1 MDHYDPVHYVCQ
13 DHNSAL
19 QMPQRDKRLLPHT
32 NALDYVGELC
42 PMLNIDQCRKRR
54 SPVAPCRASR
64 SLSGGIYQCWKL
76 GPPSRASRGLGG
88 RSLLGDRQRNRR
100 VRGSE
105 RRGYEHQ
112 RPEETRERQ
121 TRERIP
127 VFAITPDNHAFSP
140 IRFPNQ
146 FMFYNLTI
154 SELLLALHSTCSYA
168 QNTSPGGVHDDIRIT
183 AMTFSPGSES
193 KTLALHGTSAYTES
207 TYPLEDLERTTTF
220 VQPVISPL
228 QIHSCILRSS
238 RANRWAGHISILMRN
253 ILMLVL
259 A

>member
-1 MDHYDPVHYVCQ
+1 MRGHGIAVAEQGKQCYAMAGLALIISGHRACSHDPHPKNVIHNKLSPISDWFSTPTLIAYAMLAEDPSMPPIPILFSNFKPLYAPTRVTTPTYGHRTLMDHYDPVHYVCQ

-76 GPPSRASRGLGG
+76 GPRASRGLGG
-88 RSLLGDRQRNRR
+88 RSLLGDRQRNHRI
-100 VRGSE
+100 RGSE

-140 IRFPNQ
+140 TRFPNQ
-146 FMFYNLTI
+146 FMFYNLTNFRI
-154 SELLLALHSTCSYA
+154 VASLA
-168 QNTSPGGVHDDIRIT
+168 
-183 AMTFSPGSES
+183 
-193 KTLALHGTSAYTES
+193 
-207 TYPLEDLERTTTF
+207 
-220 VQPVISPL
+220 
-228 QIHSCILRSS
+228 
-238 RANRWAGHISILMRN
+238 
-253 ILMLVL
+253 
-259 A
+259 